1 MLLSM
6 HTHGAVG
13 EDNLTVE
20 QPRRRGGRAFN
31 AGIGRLERYA
41 HGWKSRR
48 VERNHFRI
56 EEKIEFG
63 FKLLRLLFLF

>member
-6 HTHGAVG
+6 HTHGAVR

-20 QPRRRGGRAFN
+20 PRRRGGRAFN
-31 AGIGRLERYA
+31 AGIGRVERYA
-41 HGWKSRR
+41 HGWKSRW

-56 EEKIEFG
+56 EEKIQFG
-63 FKLLRLLFLF
+63 FDLLRLLLLF